1 MSLSIKQLVTGKIN
15 FAGLL
20 NFLLFI
26 CFCLGII
33 LGNFF
38 TFPPIFISLSL
49 VALSLVY
56 VFYRYRKLFLSDIF
70 ILIFFFSLG
79 ALWHSSHSPQTVD
92 KFTKRESTITLKVI
106 SLPKEGA
113 RRNTFTAQVRKI
125 NSYPLKLK
133 VKVSDYTQSMD
144 YLSYYQL
151 EGKIAKRKY
160 HGYSYYS
167 LNIKK
172 DAGFQELPLGV
183 WARFGKKS
191 SNYILNVLRENCSD
205 RGYRFLSGVFLGRK
219 ELLGEE
225 REMFSNAGVS
235 HLLAISGLH
244 IGLTS
249 LILFFVLKFFSVRF
263 RASLIISLV
272 FLYFYTF
279 LTGASSSTLR
289 AVTMYSVFAFG
300 FLFKRKTN
308 VLNSLA
314 LAGFIALFLDSSS
327 LFAIG
332 FQLSFISVFAIIL
345 SFRTFNV
352 KPAKIAVLHYLKQIF
367 FCSLFVTLF
376 LTPVVSYYFGKIHI
390 LSIFYNVALI
400 PFFTLI
406 LVINFL
412 LLILSP
418 FRFLAQSLGEVLSL
432 LISGFIDLVGVLG
445 SVKFSFIFYDF
456 SLKGIAIYY
465 LILGTIFVFFGDGS
479 LLNRGHSEVEKRSL
493 SH

>member
-1 MSLSIKQLVTGKIN
+1 MRKIN
-15 FAGLL
+15 FSGLL
-20 NFLLFI
+20 SFFLFI

-38 TFPPIFISLSL
+38 TSSFIFLTLSL
-49 VALSLVY
+49 IAFSLIY
-56 VFYRYRKLFLSDIF
+56 VFYRYRKSFLSDIF

-79 ALWHSSHSPQTVD
+79 ALWHSPHSEQAID
-92 KFTKRESTITLKVI
+92 KFIKKDSTITLKVI

-113 RRNTFTAQVRKI
+113 TRNTFTATAEKI
-125 NSYPLKLK
+125 NSHPLKFK
-133 VKVSDYTQSMD
+133 IKVSDYTQSMD
-144 YLSYYQL
+144 YLSCYQL
-151 EGKIAKRKY
+151 EGKLVRRSY
-160 HGYSYYS
+160 HGYPYYS
-167 LNIKK
+167 LSIKK
-172 DAGFQELPLGV
+172 DTRIQEVSLGA
-183 WARFGKKS
+183 WAQFTRKS
-191 SNYILNVLRENCSD
+191 SNYILNVFRENCSNQ
-205 RGYRFLSGVFLGRK
+205 GYRFLSGVFLGRK
-219 ELLGEE
+219 ELLGQE

-244 IGLTS
+244 LGLTS
-249 LILFFVLKFFSVRF
+249 LILFFVLKFFNVKF

-272 FLYFYTF
+272 FLCFYTF

-345 SFRTFNV
+345 GFKVFNIKPV
-352 KPAKIAVLHYLKQIF
+352 KIVALHYLKQIF

-376 LTPVVSYYFGKIHI
+376 LTPLVSYYFGRIYI
-390 LSIFYNVALI
+390 LSIFYNIVLI
-400 PFFTLI
+400 PFFTLA

-412 LLILSP
+412 LLIFSP

-432 LISGFIDLVGVLG
+432 LISGFINLVQFLG
-445 SVKFSFIFYDF
+445 SIKFSFIYYDF
-456 SLKGIAIYY
+456 SLKNVAVYY
-465 LILGTIFVFFGDGS
+465 LILGAIFAYFSFKNKKILPKS
-479 LLNRGHSEVEKRSL
+479 
-493 SH
+493 

>member
-1 MSLSIKQLVTGKIN
+1 MRL
-15 FAGLL
+15 AHLL
-20 NFLLFI
+20 NFFLFI

-38 TFPPIFISLSL
+38 PHYFIFLSLSL
-49 VALSLVY
+49 IVLSFVCI
-56 VFYRYRKLFLSDIF
+56 FYRYRKPFLSDIF

-79 ALWHSSHSPQTVD
+79 ALGQSSNSKQAID
-92 KFTKRESTITLKVI
+92 KFIKKESTITLKVI
-106 SLPKEGA
+106 SLPKQGA
-113 RRNTFTAQVRKI
+113 TRNTLTAEVRKI
-125 NSYPLKLK
+125 NSHPLKLR
-133 VKVSDYTQSMD
+133 VKVSDYTQRMD
-144 YLSYYQL
+144 YLSCYQL
-151 EGKIAKRKY
+151 EGKLVKRRY
-160 HGYSYYS
+160 QGYSYYS

-172 DAGFQELPLGV
+172 DISLQELSLGA
-183 WARFGKKS
+183 WAQFTRKS
-191 SNYILNVLRENCSD
+191 SNYILNVLKENCSD

-225 REMFSNAGVS
+225 REIFSNAGVS

-244 IGLTS
+244 LGLTS
-249 LILFFVLKFFSVRF
+249 LILFFVLKFFNLRF

-345 SFRTFNV
+345 SFKVFNV
-352 KPAKIAVLHYLKQIF
+352 KPVKIVALHYLKQIF
-367 FCSLFVTLF
+367 FCSFFVTLF
-376 LTPVVSYYFGKIHI
+376 LTPLVSYYFGKIYI
-390 LSIFYNVALI
+390 LSIFYNVVLI
-400 PFFTLI
+400 PFFTFI

-412 LLILSP
+412 LLSLSP

-432 LISGFIDLVGVLG
+432 FISGFINLVQAFG
-445 SVKFSFIFYDF
+445 SIKFSFISYDF
-456 SLKGIAIYY
+456 SLKSIAIYY
-465 LILGTIFVFFGDGS
+465 LILGVIFTYFAFKNKKILPKS
-479 LLNRGHSEVEKRSL
+479 
-493 SH
+493 

>member
-1 MSLSIKQLVTGKIN
+1 VRKIN

-20 NFLLFI
+20 NFFLFI

-33 LGNFF
+33 LGNFLPHPF
-38 TFPPIFISLSL
+38 IFLTLFLI
-49 VALSLVY
+49 ALSLACIS
-56 VFYRYRKLFLSDIF
+56 YRYRKLFLSDIF
-70 ILIFFFSLG
+70 ILAFFFSLG
-79 ALWHSSHSPQTVD
+79 ALWHASHSGQAID
-92 KFTKRESTITLKVI
+92 KFIKKESTITLKVI

-113 RRNTFTAQVRKI
+113 TRNTLTVEVRKI
-125 NSYPLKLK
+125 NSHPLKLK
-133 VKVSDYTQSMD
+133 VKVNDYTRSMD
-144 YLSYYQL
+144 YLRRYQL
-151 EGKIAKRKY
+151 EGKLVKRRY

-172 DAGFQELPLGV
+172 DTSLRELSLGA
-183 WARFGKKS
+183 WAQFTRKS
-191 SNYILNVLRENCSD
+191 SNYILNVFKENCSSQ
-205 RGYRFLSGVFLGRK
+205 GYRFLSGVFLGRK

-225 REMFSNAGVS
+225 REIFSNAGVS

-244 IGLTS
+244 LGLTS

-279 LTGASSSTLR
+279 LTGAGSSTLR

-300 FLFKRKTN
+300 FLFKRKAS

-332 FQLSFISVFAIIL
+332 FQLSFVSVFAIIL
-345 SFRTFNV
+345 GFKVFNV
-352 KPAKIAVLHYLKQIF
+352 KPVKIAVLHYLKQIF

-376 LTPVVSYYFGKIHI
+376 LTPLVSYYFGKIYI
-390 LSIFYNVALI
+390 LSIFYNIVLI
-400 PFFTLI
+400 PFFTFVLA
-406 LVINFL
+406 VNFL

-418 FRFLAQSLGEVLSL
+418 LRFLAQSLGEVLSL
-432 LISGFIDLVGVLG
+432 LISGFINLVHAFG
-445 SVKFSFIFYDF
+445 SIKFSFISYDI

-465 LILGTIFVFFGDGS
+465 LILGAIFTYFF
-479 LLNRGHSEVEKRSL
+479 LKKRGWFST
-493 SH
+493 